1 MLTFEGVSYR
11 YAGAERASLRDV
23 ELELHDG
30 EVVGLAGANE
40 SGKSTLCL
48 LASGLAPRSIGG
60 TLTGRILLDGV
71 PTAGRPMHEL
81 AARIGI
87 AFQNP
92 GTQLSGVTATVY
104 EEVAFGPM
112 NLGLPLADV
121 IGRTRQALVILGI
134 DALAERDPA
143 RLSGGQQQLT
153 AIASLLAMRPR
164 HLVLDDPTAQL
175 DPAGTRMVGDALA
188 RLAREGTSILVAEH
202 KTDLLADLVSRVV
215 VLASGRVALD
225 GPARSVLG
233 DPRLLELGVAEPSG
247 VRLARLAREAG
258 LPQHALDLAAASA

>member
-11 YAGAERASLRDV
+11 YAGAERVSLRDV
-23 ELELHDG
+23 DLELHDG
-30 EVVGLAGANE
+30 EVVGLVGANE

-60 TLTGRILLDGV
+60 TLTGRILLDGA

-121 IGRTRQALVILGI
+121 IGRTRQALVMLG
-134 DALAERDPA
+134 
-143 RLSGGQQQLT
+143 
-153 AIASLLAMRPR
+153 MRPR